1 MGIWIAM
8 GAAGR
13 RDPNGQT
20 DHPLTRVDTLGA
32 GGRLCVDNAQRL
44 CAWGTRTFPCAP
56 DVTDAAC
63 WRGCPLL
70 LSGESDSITLHA
82 PDGMPLWTAPAGF
95 APRQLCLLPGGRC
108 AAVACGLAG
117 EVRLLRLP
125 ALTLLHAC
133 PVPGAACCLCWHQG
147 ALYAACV
154 AGEGEIRG
162 LLCRV
167 PFHAPAEVLAA
178 VPGLPGALLS
188 LPSGALLLGATE
200 RIYRFEGQPLRL
212 TTVQA
217 GFGLPR
223 RMLVIQERLL
233 VADPVQEAL
242 FTLSPALRAKPA
254 ALLRGSVMDVCP
266 A

>member
-70 LSGESDSITLHA
+70 L
-82 PDGMPLWTAPAGF
+82 
-95 APRQLCLLPGGRC
+95 PGGRC

-147 ALYAACV
+147 ALYAACA

-200 RIYRFEGQPLRL
+200 RLYRFEGQPLRL

-223 RMLVIQERLL
+223 RMLVMQERLL

-242 FTLSPALRAKPA
+242 FTLSPALRAKPV